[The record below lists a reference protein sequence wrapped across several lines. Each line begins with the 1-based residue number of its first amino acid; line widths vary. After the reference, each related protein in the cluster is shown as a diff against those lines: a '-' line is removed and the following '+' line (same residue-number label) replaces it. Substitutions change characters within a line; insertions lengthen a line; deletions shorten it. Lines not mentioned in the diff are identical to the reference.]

1 MKLYR
6 FSPIE
11 NEDQL
16 MEAIEHI
23 HFDCSKLCYKAFS
36 KYLPVAGNIGVF
48 SHYKNEFEFL
58 IKLGEELT
66 DHSATN
72 FNGKY
77 FRLYEAIVIGEKN
90 GIPGAIYEYLY
101 IRQPDRF
108 RPQVGDADFVIA
120 EDEYKK
126 IQKLTI
132 ANDIEIFDRPTLNA
146 CELFNP
152 DFDVLA
158 YLTTKTV
165 AEVIGA

>member
-6 FSPIE
+6 FSPIQNK
-11 NEDQL
+11 NEL
-16 MEAIEHI
+16 LKASKHI
-23 HFDCSKLCYKAFS
+23 HFYCSKLCYKDFN

-58 IKLGEELT
+58 TKLGEELT
-66 DHSATN
+66 DHSAVS

-77 FRLYEAIVIGEKN
+77 FRLYEPIIIEAKN
-90 GIPGAIYEYLY
+90 DIPGAIYEYLY

-108 RPQVGDADFVIA
+108 RPQVGDADFVID
-120 EDEYKK
+120 EHEYKK
-126 IQKLTI
+126 IEKLTI
-132 ANDIEIFDRPTLNA
+132 VNDVEIFNRPTLNA

-152 DFDVLA
+152 DFDILA

-165 AEVIGA
+165 AETIGA